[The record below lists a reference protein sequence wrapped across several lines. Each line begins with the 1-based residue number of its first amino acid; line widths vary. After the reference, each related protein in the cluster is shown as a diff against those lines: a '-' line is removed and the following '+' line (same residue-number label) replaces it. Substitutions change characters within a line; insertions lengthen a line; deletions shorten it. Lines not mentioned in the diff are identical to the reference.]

1 MLEYQVK
8 NGRTIP
14 LLEIPEETNGQP
26 FQKYGTLILK
36 YLEEFQPE
44 RYQQLLVNGTLME
57 KIREREAE
65 IIDMEMTVLERLE
78 NTRPRPK
85 TEDLL
90 AVTRYY
96 NQLKMEAE
104 EIAVQG
110 IYQPL

>member
-1 MLEYQVK
+1 MDRIAVISPSPSKSIRLCRQMARCLAGMGYF
-8 NGRTIP
+8 P

-65 IIDMEMTVLERLE
+65 IIDMEMTVLETL
-78 NTRPRPK
+78 
-85 TEDLL
+85 
-90 AVTRYY
+90 
-96 NQLKMEAE
+96 
-104 EIAVQG
+104 
-110 IYQPL
+110 